1 MSHIYWAIH
10 LVFFLLHS
18 TGRDVLYGGHAH
30 PSVYALELTLK
41 LLGKLFLNLTLGT
54 VLKVVCQFLFSGR
67 VTVVGMSMSICEKT
81 TTLIFLYLELVHHFI
96 NRKLVIQSQYIFQA
110 NPTPANFIL
119 LLLVTGH
126 ALSTTTSTSRSSYI
140 AIDGQLASSSWCWTP
155 LEQMTRFYI
164 SLSDIYFLS
173 FFMWGTLCKERTGL

>member
-1 MSHIYWAIH
+1 MRNISFLFCERMFLIYWAVH

-18 TGRDVLYGGHAH
+18 KWRDVLYGSYAY
-30 PSVYALELTLK
+30 PSVYALESTHK

-81 TTLIFLYLELVHHFI
+81 TSLIFLYLELVHHFI
-96 NRKLVIQSQYIFQA
+96 NRKLVIQSQYTFQA
-110 NPTPANFIL
+110 SPTPANFIL
-119 LLLVTGH
+119 LLFVTGH
-126 ALSTTTSTSRSSYI
+126 VLSTTTSTSRSSYI
-140 AIDGQLASSSWCWTP
+140 ATDGQSASSSWRWAP

-164 SLSDIYFLS
+164 SLSDN
-173 FFMWGTLCKERTGL
+173 